1 MEENKKKKPL
11 NVDRDH
17 VMKTRRDFL
26 AQGVMAGAASLVLP
40 FNAFAQDSCDLSSI
54 TALDNP
60 MIPVIILDLAGGSN
74 IAGSNVVVGGMGGQ
88 MDGLSEAGNRTL
100 GLLPSESPQLAG
112 QVEDLTGNQT
122 SPQGI
127 LFHSRSSVLQGIK
140 NTASMGVRQRTD
152 GILMCAISDDDTGNN
167 PHNPMYW
174 FHGAGA
180 RGKLTQ
186 LVGTQGG
193 TSGANS
199 QAPASSIDLSL
210 APLLINQPQDVLN
223 LVGLGN
229 RASNTTNGFAAGRE
243 SILLRALDSLSSSRI
258 RSLSRRQM
266 PDAVKD
272 LVLCNLE
279 KTQALLQSFTT
290 AQLNVTEDPI
300 INSARNV
307 AGVPGVFNLAD
318 GNQSRAAGVVK
329 MVLDGLAATGTITLG
344 GYDYHTG
351 DRVQGDQ
358 RDLEAGQMIGRILE
372 AASRKNTPV
381 VVYVYTDGGVSA
393 GSTVDG
399 ANGRLVWA
407 GDSGQRSASLMLA
420 YNPAGKPQM
429 NSTRRQMG
437 AYKSGGSVDAAAS
450 PMSNSVTNLAK
461 AVVLNYLALHGM
473 EGDLEKVVGDNP
485 FQLAMNQHLFFRKI
499 A

>member
-1 MEENKKKKPL
+1 MEEHKKKKPL
-11 NVDRDH
+11 IADRNH

-26 AQGVMAGAASLVLP
+26 AQGVMASAASLILP
-40 FNAFAQDSCDLSSI
+40 FNALAQDSCDLSSI

-74 IAGSNVVVGGMGGQ
+74 IAGSNVIVGGAGGQ
-88 MDGLSEAGNRTL
+88 MDALSEGGNRTL
-100 GLLPSESPQLAG
+100 GLLPSEAPQMAG
-112 QVEDLTGNQT
+112 QVEDLTGNRT

-127 LFHSRSSVLQGIK
+127 LFHSRSSMLQGIK
-140 NTASMGVRQRTD
+140 GTASMGVRQNTD
-152 GILMCAISDDDTGNN
+152 GVLLCAISDDDTGNN
-167 PHNPMYW
+167 PHNPIYW
-174 FHGAGA
+174 FHAAGA

-229 RASNTTNGFAAGRE
+229 RASGTNGFARGNE
-243 SILLRALDSLSSSRI
+243 SLILRALDALSGARI
-258 RSLSRRQM
+258 KALSRRQM

-272 LVLCNLE
+272 LVLCNLN
-279 KTQALLQSFTT
+279 KTQALLQSFTA
-290 AQLNVTEDPI
+290 AQLNVTEDPV

-307 AGVPGVFNLAD
+307 NGTPGVFNLGD
-318 GNQSRAAGVVK
+318 GNQARAAGVVK

-351 DRVQGDQ
+351 DRVVGEQ

-393 GSTVDG
+393 GGTTDP
-399 ANGRLVWA
+399 ANGRLVWG
-407 GDSGQRSASLMLA
+407 GDSGQRSASLMLT
-420 YNPAGKPQM
+420 YNPAGRPQM
-429 NSTRRQMG
+429 RSGSRQMG
-437 AYKSGGSVDAAAS
+437 SYKTGGSVDAAAS

-461 AVVLNYLALHGM
+461 AVVLNYLALHGL
-473 EGDLEKVVGDNP
+473 EGNLEQVVGDNP
-485 FQLAMNQHLFFRKI
+485 FQLAINQHLFFRKI